1 MKTGIGFIRVRYF
14 ELGRRALL
22 VMLAVFISG
31 AAKVSS
37 NQEGRPPQT
46 EPPSVREDASKN
58 STRPAVNSSV
68 FVASSEDYRIGP
80 SDVLDIKIEDAPEL
94 SGPSTVSESGV
105 IELHFLGKIMAKEKT
120 PEELAGLIAEALR
133 KAEYLKNPRV
143 VVTVSE
149 YNSRSFYI
157 LGSVRNPGVYKIKG
171 KADMLTLIVL
181 AGGLPDSHGSTAFI
195 FRRDQAAEDTA
206 DPANPQTASSDGQS
220 TDGNGYQLQTANI
233 SGLMKGILKNNLPLQ
248 PGDIVNIPPP
258 NVFFVGGEVLAPGS
272 FPLKEG
278 TTLRQAISMAQG
290 MTFKAAPGRGVI
302 FREDPATGQQQE
314 IRVDISAVM
323 SNKKP
328 DIPLKAN
335 DIIVVPDSRLKA
347 VGGALLS
354 AFGMATVNRGA
365 VIR

>member
-1 MKTGIGFIRVRYF
+1 MKTGKDTIRVRFF
-14 ELGRRALL
+14 ESSRRALL
-22 VMLAVFISG
+22 VMLAVIITG

-58 STRPAVNSSV
+58 SARTAVSSSV

-171 KADMLTLIVL
+171 RADMLTLIVL
-181 AGGLPDSHGSTAFI
+181 AGGVEPFDHFDVG
-195 FRRDQAAEDTA
+195 RRRI
-206 DPANPQTASSDGQS
+206 G
-220 TDGNGYQLQTANI
+220 
-233 SGLMKGILKNNLPLQ
+233 
-248 PGDIVNIPPP
+248 PGAR
-258 NVFFVGGEVLAPGS
+258 VGGH
-272 FPLKEG
+272 
-278 TTLRQAISMAQG
+278 
-290 MTFKAAPGRGVI
+290 GRG
-302 FREDPATGQQQE
+302 G
-314 IRVDISAVM
+314 
-323 SNKKP
+323 
-328 DIPLKAN
+328 
-335 DIIVVPDSRLKA
+335 
-347 VGGALLS
+347 
-354 AFGMATVNRGA
+354 RGA
-365 VIR
+365 VPLGVHTGGGQSEGKRGK